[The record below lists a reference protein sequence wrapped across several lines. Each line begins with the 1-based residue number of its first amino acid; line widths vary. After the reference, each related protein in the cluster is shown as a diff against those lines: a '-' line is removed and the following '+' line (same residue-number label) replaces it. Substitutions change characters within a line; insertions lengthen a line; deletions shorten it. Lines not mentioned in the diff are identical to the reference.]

1 MYVQLIINGVI
12 KDLWYFD
19 NGDFP
24 EPYSEAGNEEREKL
38 WNKIVIEC
46 RDKASAVIY
55 QVPYEMYINIKPKIQ
70 PKDIS
75 DEEYWEFE
83 RLVEEKQNNSVSKI
97 KRRFYEL

>member
-19 NGDFP
+19 HGDFP
-24 EPYSEAGNEEREKL
+24 EAFSEMGHAERKYL
-38 WNKIVIEC
+38 WNKIITEC

-55 QVPYEMYINIKPKIQ
+55 QVPYEMFINIRPKIQ

-75 DEEYWEFE
+75 DEEYAEFE
-83 RLVEEKQNNSVSKI
+83 RTLEEKQNNHITKL
-97 KRRFYEL
+97 KRRFV

>member
-24 EPYSEAGNEEREKL
+24 EAFSELGHEERKRL
-38 WNKIVIEC
+38 WDKIITEC

-55 QVPYEMYINIKPKIQ
+55 QVHYEMYFNIRPKIQ
-70 PKDIS
+70 PKDIPE
-75 DEEYWEFE
+75 EEYAEFVKM
-83 RLVEEKQNNSVSKI
+83 LDEKNLNPIEVI
-97 KRRFYEL
+97 KRRYRL